1 MDTNKLTDIV
11 NQSGFPLQMGVV
23 AQIEKTKD
31 SHGWSVRFVEHAWKN
46 QFDGDGGFIDIV
58 LEDRHRTTVMV
69 VECKRVLESSWIFLK
84 ANTGSPL
91 RRHAKAWVTHFSS
104 NELKHAGW
112 TDLTL
117 DPSTPESAFCVVH
130 GQDSKSRP
138 MLERV
143 AAELVSATEA
153 YAIEDQAYM
162 AKQFD
167 LFRMCFGVIVTTAT
181 LKVCTFNPEEVS
193 VTDGKVASTEFL
205 EVPFLRFRKQLS
217 ARPLDSQLT
226 LAGGFYDVARAKE
239 HTVFVVNA
247 ASLAQFLSEF
257 EVSNDAVRRFV

>member
-31 SHGWSVRFVEHAWKN
+31 SHGWNVRFVEHAWKN

-58 LEDRHRTTVMV
+58 LEDRHRSTVMV

-84 ANTGSPL
+84 ANTGPPL
-91 RRHAKAWVTHFSS
+91 RRHAKAWVTRFSN

-112 TDLTL
+112 TDLTP

-153 YAIEDQAYM
+153 YAIEDQGYM

-167 LFRMCFGVIVTTAT
+167 LFRMCFSVIVTTAT
-181 LKVCTFNPEEVS
+181 LQVCTFNPEHVS
-193 VTDGKVASTEFL
+193 VIDGKVASTEFT
-205 EVPFLRFRKQLS
+205 EVPYLRFRKQLTV
-217 ARPLDSQLT
+217 RPLPSQLT
-226 LAGGFYDVARAKE
+226 LADGFYDFAGAKE

-247 ASLAQFLSEF
+247 ASFTKFLSEF
-257 EVSNDAVRRFV
+257 EVGDDAVRRFV